1 MAQISNIYID
11 QGCDFSITIDVTDAA
26 GNVLDMTDYTAE
38 AQIRKTYS
46 SSSVTSTFT
55 TAINEVGGQVNV
67 SLTSTQTSAIESGR
81 YVYDVN
87 ITDPSGS
94 TSRVVEG
101 QAIITPGVTR

>member
-46 SSSVTSTFT
+46 SSSVTATFS

-87 ITDPSGS
+87 ITDASGS

>member
-55 TAINEVGGQVNV
+55 TAINETGGQVNV

-87 ITDPSGS
+87 VTDASGS